1 VAAVTDSRQPSG
13 IVDRIDQDI
22 LVRLGRNLAA
32 ERARRDLTQDD
43 VATRIGMQMQQYS
56 RMERGQHDTGIT
68 KYVRAARAIDMPLAE
83 LFAGFEE

>member
-1 VAAVTDSRQPSG
+1 
-13 IVDRIDQDI
+13 VDRIDQDI

-68 KYVRAARAIDMPLAE
+68 KYVRAARAIGMPLTS
-83 LFAGFEE
+83 LFDGLE